1 MLGGYYEMS
10 LSEIQQEIVD
20 TTGNMIVSASAGT
33 GKTHTMVAKIAKEI
47 EDNHTH
53 KVIAAITFTIKAAK
67 EIRDRLT
74 IDTAEHFIG
83 TNNSFVIEEI
93 IKPFARDVY
102 GTDYCIEM
110 CTDYSV
116 KKQSFQEAL
125 NYLRAK
131 KTICAYADNKKNFV
145 FELALDIVKKSKA
158 CKLFLKAKYFKIY
171 VDEYQDCDKTMHEFF
186 MYLCNTLE
194 IDLFVVGDDKQSIYI
209 WRGAYP
215 EAFRSILKM
224 DNFSKNVLRE
234 NYRSCLMIQNYSNLL
249 SDDTRSQYKADPDT
263 SLIILINTCASKW
276 VEAVKPHIDLSKG
289 VALLRFTNDNAKLGA
304 TELSSIGA
312 EFTYIPKTPISD
324 ITTETA
330 WLYNALAQY
339 FVLQKYSIYDFMD
352 EIPEESV
359 GDRKIKHYLE
369 GKIKG
374 IKDALEIHDDATVIV
389 CVDEIASYFGYE
401 INEDHVRAMIST
413 IVDEAYHP
421 AFHMDELSHVAI
433 TFHSSKGLE
442 FDQVIVFA
450 NDYAL
455 NKPDSIYNHYVAV
468 TRAKSKLII
477 VRLTDVNEWSGMQYC
492 QNLVALLKKG
502 GVTLNEVMTIL

>member
-1 MLGGYYEMS
+1 
-10 LSEIQQEIVD
+10 
-20 TTGNMIVSASAGT
+20 
-33 GKTHTMVAKIAKEI
+33 
-47 EDNHTH
+47 
-53 KVIAAITFTIKAAK
+53 
-67 EIRDRLT
+67 
-74 IDTAEHFIG
+74 
-83 TNNSFVIEEI
+83 
-93 IKPFARDVY
+93 
-102 GTDYCIEM
+102 
-110 CTDYSV
+110 
-116 KKQSFQEAL
+116 
-125 NYLRAK
+125 
-131 KTICAYADNKKNFV
+131 
-145 FELALDIVKKSKA
+145 
-158 CKLFLKAKYFKIY
+158 
-171 VDEYQDCDKTMHEFF
+171 
-186 MYLCNTLE
+186 
-194 IDLFVVGDDKQSIYI
+194 
-209 WRGAYP
+209 
-215 EAFRSILKM
+215 
-224 DNFSKNVLRE
+224 
-234 NYRSCLMIQNYSNLL
+234 MIQNYSNLL

-263 SLIILINTCASKW
+263 STIILINTCASKW

-374 IKDALEIHDDATVIV
+374 IKDALEIYDDATVIV

-450 NDYAL
+450 YDYAL

-492 QNLVALLKKG
+492 QNLVALFKKG
-502 GVTLNEVMTIL
+502 GVTLNDVMTIL

>member
-1 MLGGYYEMS
+1 MEATCTEDGKIVYTNSITGDTKEESIPTTGHDYE
-10 LSEIQQEIVD
+10 VTD
-20 TTGNMIVSASAGT
+20 TTT
-33 GKTHTMVAKIAKEI
+33 GSL
-47 EDNHTH
+47 
-53 KVIAAITFTIKAAK
+53 
-67 EIRDRLT
+67 R
-74 IDTAEHFIG
+74 
-83 TNNSFVIEEI
+83 S
-93 IKPFARDVY
+93 
-102 GTDYCIEM
+102 TDYCIEM

-145 FELALDIVKKSKA
+145 FELALDIIKKSKA
-158 CKLFLKAKYFKIY
+158 CRLFLKAKYFKIY

-263 SLIILINTCASKW
+263 STIILINTCASKW

-374 IKDALEIHDDATVIV
+374 IKDALEIYDDATVRV

-401 INEDHVRAMIST
+401 INEDHVRAMI
-413 IVDEAYHP
+413 
-421 AFHMDELSHVAI
+421 
-433 TFHSSKGLE
+433 
-442 FDQVIVFA
+442 
-450 NDYAL
+450 
-455 NKPDSIYNHYVAV
+455 
-468 TRAKSKLII
+468 
-477 VRLTDVNEWSGMQYC
+477 VR
-492 QNLVALLKKG
+492 
-502 GVTLNEVMTIL
+502 